1 MQTLNV
7 RAGRTDAEYK
17 ADEEQRRAELRAD
30 SRSDA
35 NLFFWA
41 AGLAVLGTGLYPIRL
56 NFLATIGA
64 VDLLTYYGRSLG
76 AHSSLVIGLALT
88 WVVALVGLG
97 FAARAGQRWAFLA
110 GIIVYGADM
119 VLLIVTFSIWSFG
132 VHSFFVYKWFQG
144 QRALR
149 DLREANVPVS

>member
-1 MQTLNV
+1 
-7 RAGRTDAEYK
+7 
-17 ADEEQRRAELRAD
+17 
-30 SRSDA
+30 
-35 NLFFWA
+35 
-41 AGLAVLGTGLYPIRL
+41 
-56 NFLATIGA
+56 
-64 VDLLTYYGRSLG
+64 
-76 AHSSLVIGLALT
+76 VIGLALT

-119 VLLIVTFSIWSFG
+119 VLLIATFSIWSFG